1 MPIIF
6 ARIKKKSRKKTIP
19 RKKIAQRKKKVAE
32 KKKKPDKF
40 VDISSINK
48 INKINNKWIVFYYAV
63 AYLGIFG
70 LFALAIYYSR

>member
-6 ARIKKKSRKKTIP
+6 VRIKKKSRKKTIP
-19 RKKIAQRKKKVAE
+19 RKKITQRKKKVAE

-40 VDISSINK
+40 VDISS